1 MQDLIVLTADN
12 DMSSAIKGLVSRH
25 QALAIRSITTTVL
38 RHPERD
44 PGCAIRGVDFL
55 TRYADQY
62 HHGLLIFDH
71 EGSGKEQTNRTRLQE
86 ELNSRFVPP
95 PWGGRAKAIVISPEL
110 EAWVWSD
117 SPEVNSVLRWKNKTV
132 PLRVWL
138 SSKGWISEDGVKPDR
153 PKEALEATLRQTRTP
168 RSASLYRNLAER
180 VSLSRCDDPAF
191 LELKA
196 VLQEW
201 FRNEASTRTL

>member
-12 DMSSAIKGLVSRH
+12 DMSIVIKKLLSRH
-25 QALAIRSITTTVL
+25 QSLSIHSITTTVL

-71 EGSGKEQTNRTRLQE
+71 EGSGKEQTDRTLLQE
-86 ELNSRFVPP
+86 QLNSCFVRP
-95 PWGGRAKAIVISPEL
+95 PWDGRAKAIVISPEL
-110 EAWVWSD
+110 ETWVWSD
-117 SPEVNSVLRWKNKTV
+117 SPEVASVLRWKHQTV
-132 PLRVWL
+132 PLRHWL
-138 SSKGWISEDGVKPDR
+138 SNKGWLSKGDTKPDR
-153 PKEALEATLRQTRTP
+153 PKEALEAILRLTRTP
-168 RSASLYRNLAER
+168 RSASLYGKLAER
-180 VSLSRCDDPAF
+180 VSLSRCEDPAF

-201 FRNEASTRTL
+201 FRNEASTQQP